1 MDKFYHL
8 IKKRSMNTPYTDL
21 DLINNAAEHKL
32 ELPIPKEEG
41 YAFVRYGLKE
51 GHIDLHHIEV
61 SRNLRGQ
68 GIASDLAA
76 KVFDFIQ
83 QQNWSYTI
91 FCSFLKT
98 WKNRQDSGQ

>member
-1 MDKFYHL
+1 
-8 IKKRSMNTPYTDL
+8 MNTPYTDL

-76 KVFDFIQ
+76 KVFGFIQ